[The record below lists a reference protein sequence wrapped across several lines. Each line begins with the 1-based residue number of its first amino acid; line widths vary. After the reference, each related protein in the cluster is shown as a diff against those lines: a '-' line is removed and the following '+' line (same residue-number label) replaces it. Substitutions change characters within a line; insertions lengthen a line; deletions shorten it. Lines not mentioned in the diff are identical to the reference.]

1 MSMSCRLRVVDE
13 TFTIDELA
21 VRTGVK
27 TRTIR
32 QYQTAGLVAPPE
44 RQGRVGF
51 YGAAHVERLAAIGR
65 LQDRGYSLAAMR
77 DLFDSWARGRPLTQI
92 IGGPLAHPQV
102 PVDETAV
109 ILTEEQL
116 LAMLPALSSKK
127 LRSAAV
133 RAGLITAATK
143 GPNGRCV
150 VCAPSAIAI
159 VADLID
165 AGISAGAAVALH
177 GELHAAL
184 DRVGERIAETV
195 ASIEP
200 STQRIDLLRRNR
212 AALGRTAAST
222 LIGAIGRAL
231 SPSDADQIRI
241 GAIRD
246 AQTR

>member
-44 RQGRVGF
+44 RQGRVGV
-51 YGAAHVERLAAIGR
+51 YGAGHVERLAAIGR

-92 IGGPLAHPQV
+92 IGGPTTHPPV
-102 PVDETAV
+102 PVDETALIV
-109 ILTEEQL
+109 TEEQL
-116 LAMLPALSSKK
+116 LDMLPALGNKK
-127 LRSAAV
+127 LRNAAV

-143 GPNGRCV
+143 GPKGRCV
-150 VCAPSAIAI
+150 VCTPSAIAI

-165 AGISAGAAVALH
+165 AGISASAAVALH
-177 GELHAAL
+177 GELHTAL
-184 DRVGERIAETV
+184 DRVGERIAETL

-231 SPSDADQIRI
+231 PPSDADQIRI

-246 AQTR
+246 AQTQ